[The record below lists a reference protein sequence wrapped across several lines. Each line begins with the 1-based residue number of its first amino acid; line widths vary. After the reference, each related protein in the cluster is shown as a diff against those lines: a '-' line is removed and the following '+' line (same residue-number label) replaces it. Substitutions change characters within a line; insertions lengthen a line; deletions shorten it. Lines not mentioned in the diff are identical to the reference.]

1 MGKVL
6 FWVVV
11 LGAGWL
17 AWSLIR
23 VSQRKQERAQ
33 VEADE
38 AASARGGPAKGTG
51 KGKDK
56 QGAEEIVACAHC
68 GVYLPA
74 STAVQ
79 GKGGPYCCVE
89 HRDAARG

>member
-6 FWVVV
+6 FWIVV
-11 LGAGWL
+11 LGLGWL

-38 AASARGGPAKGTG
+38 PASGLGGPAK
-51 KGKDK
+51 KRKDK

-74 STAVQ
+74 STALK

>member
-17 AWSLIR
+17 VWSLIR

-38 AASARGGPAKGTG
+38 AAPGRGGPAKG
-51 KGKDK
+51 KGKNK
-56 QGAEEIVACAHC
+56 KGAEEIVACAHC

>member
-6 FWVVV
+6 FWIVV

-38 AASARGGPAKGTG
+38 AAAGRAGPAKG
-51 KGKDK
+51 KDKDK

-74 STAVQ
+74 SSALT